1 MMTLMGPIQ
10 APLFPIRVFKI
21 SLYYS
26 VFFYL
31 FFLIFNTSFTIMGVD
46 VGDFLKQY
54 LGAFFGVYLTTT
66 LKVFSVSLF
75 LHTSLFTLAH
85 LIFNFLKKP
94 NPSWYVFVCTVF
106 GIEFLALVQSMI
118 QFPQIYGE
126 FFFFRYPSFAPFL
139 YFLTDHIPPILPSMV
154 LVLALGVLFGLLV
167 RQVYLHK
174 SKESFFAINHVLVLG
189 FIHIHGLYF
198 FGLVYFAFLLWQG
211 KRYQNVHIKT
221 YGLVFV
227 FFIFLY
233 LIPNLWI
240 GISSLRYSKVEGKP
254 PIFILSADSLRYD
267 KIGFQVNGSSITPNI
282 DLFKKDAF
290 QFHDHHTTIPRTFP
304 SWADTL
310 TGKYAMDHKVRDM
323 FPSPEEKQRIGSSS
337 FPTIQQIL
345 KKIGYEHY
353 AIGSFAADIFPRAN
367 FGFDAVYA
375 PNFNARIMTVQRTA
389 ETQILVLPF
398 LVGSWFSGGM
408 YLEEL
413 DGLST
418 WGDGKRLINRFHS
431 LVKEKKDSPY
441 SITYFS
447 SVIHFPYTPSYPY
460 YKRYTDPNYY
470 GKYKYL
476 KFVDPTDANLP
487 NQVEISQIRS
497 LFDSAVYAFDQEFGE
512 MVGYLKEQGIYEDAI
527 IILTADHGEAL
538 YEDIHGQGHGEHLR
552 GEAVTHVPFMIKF
565 PKTSKF
571 GQLHEN
577 QREFTGITSSVDFVP
592 TLMDYFNIP
601 LTSEYPGKSL
611 LAVLQ
616 DKDWKEDRFVYS
628 ETGIWFSDVG
638 NHFFQKQRI
647 PYPNILSLHQVV
659 PEEDYQIMI
668 TDPIYR
674 ETIAFSKHRSIQ
686 NSNYKLIYIPTR
698 EGVKFEL
705 YDRKKDPLN
714 QTNLFPNH
722 PMASKMKDVL
732 YKTVVKWESASV
744 AGEYLIPSSLSDI
757 NENL

>member
-1 MMTLMGPIQ
+1 MTLMGPNQ

-54 LGAFFGVYLTTT
+54 LGAFFGVYLSTTF
-66 LKVFSVSLF
+66 KVFSVSLF
-75 LHTSLFTLAH
+75 LHACLFTLVN
-85 LIFNFLKKP
+85 LVVSFWKKL
-94 NPSWYVFVCTVF
+94 NPRWYVLVGIVF
-106 GIEFLALVQSMI
+106 LIEVLALIQSMI

-126 FFFFRYPSFAPFL
+126 FFFFRYPSFAPIL
-139 YFLTDHIPPILPSMV
+139 YFLTDHISPILPSLGLFLFLCFV
-154 LVLALGVLFGLLV
+154 LGTVFTKLL
-167 RQVYLHK
+167 QHK
-174 SKESFFAINHVLVLG
+174 TKESFFAVLHVLVLG
-189 FIHIHGLYF
+189 LFHIHGLYWL
-198 FGLVYFAFLLWQG
+198 GLVYFAFIFWQG
-211 KRYQNVHIKT
+211 NRYQNVHIKT
-221 YGLVFV
+221 YGILLVL
-227 FFIFLY
+227 ILMLY
-233 LIPNLWI
+233 LLPSFWI
-240 GISSLRYSKVEGKP
+240 GISSLRYSQVKGKP

-267 KIGFQVNGSSITPNI
+267 KIGFKVNGESITPNI
-282 DLFKKDAF
+282 DLFQKDAF

-304 SWADTL
+304 SWTDTL
-310 TGKYAMDHKVRDM
+310 TGKYAMDHKIRDM
-323 FPSPEEKQRIGSSS
+323 FPSPEEKQRIGTSSY
-337 FPTIQQIL
+337 PTIQQIL
-345 KKIGYEHY
+345 KKIGYDHF

-389 ETQILVLPF
+389 ETQIFLLPF

-413 DGLST
+413 NGLST
-418 WGDGKRLINRFHS
+418 WGDGERLTSRFRQ
-431 LVKEKKDSPY
+431 LVKERNQSPY

-447 SVIHFPYTPSYPY
+447 SVIHFPYTPSYPH
-460 YKRYTDPNYY
+460 YKRYTNPNYY

-476 KFVDPTDANLP
+476 KFVDPTDSNLP
-487 NQVEISQIRS
+487 NTDEISQIRN
-497 LFDSAVYAFDQEFGE
+497 LFDSAVYAFDLEFGD
-512 MVGYLKEQGIYEDAI
+512 MVGYLKEKGIYEDAI

-552 GEAVTHVPFMIKF
+552 GESVTHVPFMIKF
-565 PKTSKF
+565 PKSSKF
-571 GQLHEN
+571 QEIPKN
-577 QREFTGITSSVDFVP
+577 EREFTGITSSVDLMP
-592 TLMDYFNIP
+592 TLLDYFEITE
-601 LTSEYPGKSL
+601 TSEYPGKSL
-611 LAVLQ
+611 LAVLGE
-616 DKDWKEDRFVYS
+616 KDWKEDRFVYA

-686 NSNYKLIYIPTR
+686 NSQYKLIYIPTR

-714 QTNLFPNH
+714 QANLYPNH
-722 PMASKMKDVL
+722 PMASKMKEVL
-732 YKTVVKWESASV
+732 YKTVVKWESASL

>member
-1 MMTLMGPIQ
+1 MMTLMGPNQ
-10 APLFPIRVFKI
+10 VPLFPIRVFKI
-21 SLYYS
+21 SLSYS

-54 LGAFFGVYLTTT
+54 LGAFFGVYLSTTF
-66 LKVFSVSLF
+66 KVFAVSFF
-75 LHTSLFTLAH
+75 LHTS
-85 LIFNFLKKP
+85 IFSLVYLVFYFWKQL
-94 NPSWYVFVCTVF
+94 NPKWYVLAGIVF
-106 GIEFLALVQSMI
+106 CIECLALFQSMVK
-118 QFPQIYGE
+118 FPQIYGE
-126 FFFFRYPSFAPFL
+126 FFFFRYPGFAPFL
-139 YFLTDHIPPILPSMV
+139 YFLTDFVSPVLPSV
-154 LVLALGVLFGLLV
+154 CLVVIIGIILGTLV
-167 RQVYLHK
+167 WQTYLHK
-174 SKESFFAINHVLVLG
+174 NKESFFAILHVLVLG
-189 FIHIHGLYF
+189 LIHIHGLYPV
-198 FGLVYFAFLLWQG
+198 GIVYFILILWQG
-211 KRYQNVHIKT
+211 KRYQNIHMRT
-221 YGLVFV
+221 YGLLLVLLL
-227 FFIFLY
+227 FLY
-233 LIPNLWI
+233 LIPSVWSQ
-240 GISSLRYSKVEGKP
+240 ISSLRYSSTKGKP

-267 KIGFQVNGSSITPNI
+267 KIGNLVHGKTMTPNI
-282 DLFKKDAF
+282 DLFRKDAF

-310 TGKYAMDHKVRDM
+310 TGKYAMEHKVRDM

-337 FPTIQQIL
+337 FPTLQQFL
-345 KKIGYEHY
+345 KKLGYDHF

-367 FGFDAVYA
+367 FGFDAVFA

-408 YLEEL
+408 YLEEM

-418 WGDGKRLINRFHS
+418 WGDGERLLKRFES
-431 LVKEKKDSPY
+431 LVKERKNSPY

-447 SVIHFPYTPSYPY
+447 SVIHFPYTPAYPH
-460 YKRYTDPNYY
+460 YKQFTDPNYY

-487 NQVEISQIRS
+487 NAEEISQIRS
-497 LFDSAVYAFDQEFGE
+497 LFDSAIYAFDQEFGE
-512 MVGYLKEQGIYEDAI
+512 MVGYLKEKELYDEAI

-538 YEDIHGQGHGEHLR
+538 YEDVHGQGHGEHLR

-565 PKTSKF
+565 PKSYQTSSLDQNF
-571 GQLHEN
+571 Y
-577 QREFTGITSSVDFVP
+577 GITSSVDLVP
-592 TLMDYFNIP
+592 TLLDYFEIP
-601 LTSEYPGKSL
+601 LPSEYPGKSL
-611 LAVLQ
+611 LAVMNEG
-616 DKDWKEDRFVYS
+616 DWKEDRFVYS

-638 NHFFQKQRI
+638 DHFFQKQRI

-686 NSNYKLIYIPTR
+686 NSKYKLIYIPTR

-705 YDRKKDPLN
+705 YDRIKDPYN
-714 QTNLFPNH
+714 KNNLYTNH
-722 PMASKMKDVL
+722 PMASKMREAL
-732 YKTVVKWESASV
+732 YQTVVRWENASL

>member
-1 MMTLMGPIQ
+1 MMTLMGPNQ
-10 APLFPIRVFKI
+10 APFFPIRIFKI

-31 FFLIFNTSFTIMGVD
+31 FFLLFNTSFTIMGVD

-66 LKVFSVSLF
+66 AKVFAVSLF
-75 LHTSLFTLAH
+75 IHTSLFTLVH
-85 LIFNFLKKP
+85 LGFSFWNRSVVKWYFLVG
-94 NPSWYVFVCTVF
+94 SVLL
-106 GIEFLALVQSMI
+106 IECFALFQSMI
-118 QFPQIYGE
+118 MFPQIYGE

-139 YFLTDHIPPILPSMV
+139 YFLTDTISPMVPNFVLGILV
-154 LVLALGVLFGLLV
+154 FLLLILLA
-167 RQVYLHK
+167 RHVYLHK
-174 SKESFFAINHVLVLG
+174 NKESFFAILHVLVLG
-189 FIHIHGLYF
+189 FVHAHGLYLI
-198 FGLVYFAFLLWQG
+198 GLLYFVFVISQG
-211 KRYQNVHIKT
+211 KHYENVHIKT
-221 YGLVFV
+221 YGLLL
-227 FFIFLY
+227 IFLLFLY
-233 LIPNLWI
+233 VLPSLWM
-240 GISSLRYSKVEGKP
+240 GISSLRYSEVKGKP

-267 KIGFQVNGSSITPNI
+267 KIGAKINGQSITPNI
-282 DLFKKDAF
+282 DSFTNDSF
-290 QFHDHHTTIPRTFP
+290 VFHDHHTTIPRTFP

-310 TGKYAMDHKVRDM
+310 TGKYSMEHKIRDM
-323 FPSPEEKQRIGSSS
+323 FPSPEEKQRIGSTS
-337 FPTIQQIL
+337 FPTLQQIL
-345 KKIGYEHY
+345 KKIGYDHF

-367 FGFDAVYA
+367 FGFDEVYA

-389 ETQILVLPF
+389 ETQILILPF
-398 LVGSWFSGGM
+398 LVGSWFSGEK

-418 WGDGKRLINRFHS
+418 WGDGDRLLKRFDS
-431 LVKEKKDSPY
+431 LVNERGKSPY

-447 SVIHFPYTPSYPY
+447 SVIHFPYTPAYPH
-460 YKRYTDPNYY
+460 YKRFTNPQYY

-476 KFVDPTDANLP
+476 KFVDPTDASLP
-487 NQVEISQIRS
+487 NQEEISQIRS

-512 MVGYLKEQGIYEDAI
+512 MVGYLKTKGIYDEAI

-552 GEAVTHVPFMIKF
+552 GESVTHVPLMIKF
-565 PKTSKF
+565 PKSSKF
-571 GQLHEN
+571 ESVPSIEKN
-577 QREFTGITSSVDFVP
+577 FDGITSSIDLVP
-592 TLMDYFNIP
+592 TLLDYFEIP
-601 LTSEYPGKSL
+601 SQLEYPGKSL
-611 LAVLQ
+611 LTILGQ
-616 DKDWKEDRFVYS
+616 KDWKEDRFVYS

-698 EGVKFEL
+698 EGVRFEL
-705 YDRKKDPLN
+705 YDRMRDPLN
-714 QTNLFPNH
+714 KNNLYPNH
-722 PMASKMKDVL
+722 PMASKMRETL
-732 YKTVVKWESASV
+732 YKTVVKWENASL

-757 NENL
+757 NEN